1 MDRQIF
7 LNYLKESDISMN
19 DETLDRFDTFYE
31 LLVEWN
37 KFMNLTAITD
47 YEEVVLKHFI
57 DSIIL
62 LKYFDFK
69 KVKNMIDVGTGAGF
83 PGIPLKFSL
92 PELNVTLLDSLN
104 KRIKFLDE
112 VIDRTG
118 MSGINTIHSRAEDG
132 ARDKNLRENYDLAVS
147 RAVAN
152 LSSLLEYCLP
162 YVKVGGYFIAYKAGN
177 SMEEIQDSKNA
188 LKILGGEISEIKEI
202 VLPKSDISRTFVII
216 KKNKNTPVK
225 YPRKAGLPT
234 KEPLK

>member
-7 LNYLKESDISMN
+7 LNYLKESDIALN
-19 DETLDRFDTFYE
+19 DETLDKFDTFYE

-62 LKYFDFK
+62 LKHFDFD

-83 PGIPLKFSL
+83 PGIPLKFVL
-92 PELNVTLLDSLN
+92 PDVNVTLLDSLN

-112 VIDRTG
+112 VISRTEI
-118 MSGINTIHSRAEDG
+118 SGINTIHSRAEDG
-132 ARDKNLRENYDLAVS
+132 ARDRKLRENYDLAVS

-152 LSSLLEYCLP
+152 LSTLLEYCLP

-177 SMEEIQDSKNA
+177 SMEEIQASKNA
-188 LKILGGEISEIKEI
+188 AKILGGEISEIKEI
-202 VLPKSDISRTFVII
+202 VLPKTDISRTFVII
-216 KKNKNTPVK
+216 KKNKNTPEK
-225 YPRKAGLPT
+225 YPRKAGMPT